1 MEALVM
7 SAVDFKLIFNRIFI
21 RTVFCKTKNH
31 TNNTE
36 NGRFVSLECRMQCAS
51 EFNVIRELFF

>member
-7 SAVDFKLIFNRIFI
+7 SAVDFKSIFNRIFI
-21 RTVFCKTKNH
+21 RTVVCKTKNH

-36 NGRFVSLECRMQCAS
+36 NGRFVSFGVPNAVRIQ
-51 EFNVIRELFF
+51 I